1 MVKQLKKTLQIGR
14 QTPKMQGVKIERS
27 EKLKIEND
35 LKRFPVV
42 AIRRICYHELS
53 LFRLRYFKRSP
64 KCHLSRSKVQNGALK
79 CTFDNWRYGRDRG
92 ELRDYL
98 TTTCRKD
105 KSLPSIKR
113 MTVDLQRRGGLARK
127 GDFRHGGCEVLM

>member
-1 MVKQLKKTLQIGR
+1 
-14 QTPKMQGVKIERS
+14 MQGVKIERS

-64 KCHLSRSKVQNGALK
+64 KCHLKRSKVPK
-79 CTFDNWRYGRDRG
+79 WHF
-92 ELRDYL
+92 
-98 TTTCRKD
+98 K
-105 KSLPSIKR
+105 
-113 MTVDLQRRGGLARK
+113 MH
-127 GDFRHGGCEVLM
+127 F